1 MGKVVDID
9 GGTIT
14 SMDYAFI
21 NQPNIEMLDI
31 FSNIGLTAAP
41 TQAFKGCTG
50 LKQLFMSQENEYI
63 LAALQTDL
71 PDYDWK

>member
-1 MGKVVDID
+1 MGDNFDII

-21 NQPNIEMLDI
+21 NQPNIEIMDI
-31 FSNIGLTAAP
+31 HSAIGLTAAP

-50 LKQLFMSQENEYI
+50 LKILFMSQENEYI

-71 PDYDWK
+71 PDYDWE